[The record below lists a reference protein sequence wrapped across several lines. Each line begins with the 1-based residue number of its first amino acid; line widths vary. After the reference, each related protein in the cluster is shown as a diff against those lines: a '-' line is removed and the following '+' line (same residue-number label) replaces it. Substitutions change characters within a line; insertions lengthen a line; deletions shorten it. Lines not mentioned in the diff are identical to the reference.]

1 MKQLMM
7 IVLVTM
13 QTIISSAALAWSPVD
28 EAEQI
33 IDKMQH
39 CLFVTASGEE
49 GQQEQKAKAE
59 EEEEPDCE

>member
-1 MKQLMM
+1 MKHL
-7 IVLVTM
+7 IVIFFITL

-28 EAEQI
+28 GVEQL

-49 GQQEQKAKAE
+49 GQQDEKQKGAE
-59 EEEEPDCE
+59 EEDPECD